1 MPKFFVPG
9 CSFNAETVTLTGAN
23 AEHLKVLRV
32 RIGEEV
38 LLSDARGRDARCAV
52 ELLGG
57 SVRLRVLETLPSHG
71 EPTVSAKVYAALPKG
86 DKTETIVQK
95 AVELGAEEI
104 CFFLTNRCVS
114 RPDMKSIKGK
124 MERLNKI
131 AEAAAMQS
139 FRGRIPEVRWLP
151 DLSSVL
157 EDAGEMEVRAFL
169 WEGEREASLRSALKG
184 KPGFRSAAL
193 ISGPEGGFSPEEAA
207 QAEAAGFAPVTLGE
221 RILRCET
228 APLAALA
235 AVMYESG
242 NLG

>member
-1 MPKFFVPG
+1 MPKFFVPECDLSAG
-9 CSFNAETVTLTGAN
+9 TVTLTGSN

-32 RIGEEV
+32 RIGEEI
-38 LLSDARGRDARCAV
+38 LLCDTRGRDARCAV

-57 SVRLRVLETLPSHG
+57 SVRLRVLETLPSRG
-71 EPTVSAKVYAALPKG
+71 EPTVSAVVYASLPKG
-86 DKTETIVQK
+86 DKAETIVQK
-95 AVELGAEEI
+95 AVELGAEGI
-104 CFFLTNRCVS
+104 CFFLTDRCVS
-114 RPDMKSIKGK
+114 RPDAKSTRGK

-151 DLSSVL
+151 DLASVL
-157 EDAGEMEVRAFL
+157 ADACEREVRAFL
-169 WEGEREASLRSALKG
+169 WEGERDASLRSALQQRAL
-184 KPGFRSAAL
+184 FRSAAL

-207 QAEAAGFAPVTLGE
+207 QAEAAGFAAVTLGE

>member
-9 CSFNAETVTLTGAN
+9 CDLDAETVTLTGAN

-32 RIGEEV
+32 RVGEEV
-38 LLSDARGRDARCAV
+38 FLSDARGRDARCAV

-57 SVRLRVLETLPSHG
+57 SVRLRVLEMLPARG

-95 AVELGAEEI
+95 AVELGAEGI

-114 RPDMKSIKGK
+114 RPDARSIKGK
-124 MERLNKI
+124 IDRLNKI

-139 FRGRIPEVRWLP
+139 CRGRIPEVRWLP
-151 DLSSVL
+151 DLASVL

-169 WEGEREASLRSALKG
+169 WEGEREASLRSVLKG
-184 KPGFRSAAL
+184 KAGFRSAAL
-193 ISGPEGGFSPEEAA
+193 ISGPEGGFSPDEAA